1 MLSKKYVFTF
11 LTGVLRAAISF
22 FTGILIARYLGP
34 DQYGRLA
41 FLLAIFLSV
50 KQITDLGT
58 AQAFFY
64 FMSQKKRTKDF
75 IYKYF
80 SWLFF
85 QLFITIV
92 LIIVIFPNE
101 LIVKLWHGENTT
113 MIIVAL
119 CASFMQNTLW
129 PAVQQ
134 ALDSQRKNYLSQGI
148 GATIT
153 IAHFLIIYFLIR
165 LEQLG
170 LYSLLFSVLIE
181 YFLAAVLL
189 FKFIDSKESDEVV
202 ENGIIKLFFNYCK
215 PLIIYNAIGFTYS
228 FMDAWLL
235 QKFGGNNNQSY
246 FAISSQVASIALLAT
261 ATITNIFFKEVTEYF
276 YKGINEWVLQ
286 YYKKTTR
293 FLFFFATMVTCLA
306 LPWIEDIIMMVYG
319 EKFLLASATM
329 LVMFFFPIHQ
339 SMGQIQ
345 SLFFLG
351 TNNLKLYVNVGI
363 VFMVL
368 SIFITYFLF
377 NYINTYYPDFKNVSI
392 ILAFKL
398 VVLQFVQVNII
409 AYIIAR
415 KFKSKLDWI
424 FQPVILLLFISFTY
438 ISSFISQE
446 IYLFE
451 KFYFNFIISIVF
463 YLIFTI
469 IFILFSPTTIGIEKE
484 ELKKY
489 LGYLK
494 FYK

>member
-1 MLSKKYVFTF
+1 MLSKKYLFTF
-11 LTGVLRAAISF
+11 FTGVLRAAISF
-22 FTGILIARYLGP
+22 LTGILIARYLGP

-41 FLLAIFLSV
+41 FLLATFLSV

-64 FMSQKKRTKDF
+64 FMSQKKRTQVF
-75 IYKYF
+75 LYKYF

-101 LIVKLWHGENTT
+101 LIVKLWHGENTS

-153 IAHFLIIYFLIR
+153 IAHFLIIYFLIK
-165 LEQLG
+165 LDQLG
-170 LYSLLFSVLIE
+170 LYFILFSVLIE
-181 YFLAAVLL
+181 YLLAAILL

-202 ENGIIKLFFNYCK
+202 ENGMINLFFNYCK
-215 PLIIYNAIGFTYS
+215 PLIIYNVIGFTFT

-261 ATITNIFFKEVTEYF
+261 ATITNIFFKEVTESF

-286 YYKKTTR
+286 FYKKTIR
-293 FLFFFATMVTCLA
+293 FLFFFATMVTCIA
-306 LPWIEDIIMMVYG
+306 IPWIDDIIRLVYG
-319 EKFLLASATM
+319 EEFLLASTTM
-329 LVMFFFPIHQ
+329 LIMFFYPIHQ

-345 SLFFLG
+345 SLFFMG
-351 TNNLKLYVNVGI
+351 TDNLNLYVKAGTI
-363 VFMVL
+363 FMIL
-368 SIFITYFLF
+368 SIFTTYFLF
-377 NYINTYYPDFKNVSI
+377 NYVNTYYPDFKNVSI
-392 ILAFKL
+392 ILALKL
-398 VVLQFVQVNII
+398 VVLQFFQVNIV
-409 AYIIAR
+409 AYVIAR
-415 KFKSKLDWI
+415 KFKSKMDWI
-424 FQPVILLLFISFTY
+424 FQPVLLLLFLSFTY
-438 ISSFISQE
+438 ISFYISKE

-451 KFYFNFIISIVF
+451 KFYFNFFISMIF

-469 IFILFSPTTIGIEKE
+469 VFVLFSPTTIGIERD

>member
-1 MLSKKYVFTF
+1 MLSKKYLFTF
-11 LTGVLRAAISF
+11 FTGVLRAAISF
-22 FTGILIARYLGP
+22 LTGILIARYLGP

-41 FLLAIFLSV
+41 FLLATFLSV

-64 FMSQKKRTKDF
+64 FMSQKKRTQVF
-75 IYKYF
+75 LYKYF

-101 LIVKLWHGENTT
+101 LIVKLWHGENTS

-153 IAHFLIIYFLIR
+153 IAHFLIIYFLIK
-165 LEQLG
+165 LDQLG
-170 LYSLLFSVLIE
+170 LYFILFSVLIE
-181 YFLAAVLL
+181 YLLAAILL

-202 ENGIIKLFFNYCK
+202 ENGMINLFFNYCK
-215 PLIIYNAIGFTYS
+215 PLIIYNVIGFTFT

-261 ATITNIFFKEVTEYF
+261 ATITNIFFKEVTESF

-286 YYKKTTR
+286 FYKKTIR
-293 FLFFFATMVTCLA
+293 FLFFFATMVTCIA
-306 LPWIEDIIMMVYG
+306 IPWIDDIIRLVYG
-319 EKFLLASATM
+319 EEFLLASTTM
-329 LVMFFFPIHQ
+329 LIMFFYPIHQ

-345 SLFFLG
+345 SLFFSQ
-351 TNNLKLYVNVGI
+351 TNTKAKRI
-363 VFMVL
+363 
-368 SIFITYFLF
+368 
-377 NYINTYYPDFKNVSI
+377 
-392 ILAFKL
+392 
-398 VVLQFVQVNII
+398 
-409 AYIIAR
+409 
-415 KFKSKLDWI
+415 
-424 FQPVILLLFISFTY
+424 
-438 ISSFISQE
+438 
-446 IYLFE
+446 
-451 KFYFNFIISIVF
+451 
-463 YLIFTI
+463 
-469 IFILFSPTTIGIEKE
+469 
-484 ELKKY
+484 
-489 LGYLK
+489 
-494 FYK
+494 